1 MKILIAEDDR
11 ATQLRLKTDV
21 ASWGYEPTVASN
33 GREAWELFQ
42 SDDFAIVISDWMMPE
57 MDGLELVRKIR
68 SQKADGG

>member
-21 ASWGYEPTVASN
+21 AAWGFEPTVASN

-42 SDDFAIVISDWMMPE
+42 TEDFPIVISDWMMPE
-57 MDGLELVRKIR
+57 MDGL
-68 SQKADGG
+68 